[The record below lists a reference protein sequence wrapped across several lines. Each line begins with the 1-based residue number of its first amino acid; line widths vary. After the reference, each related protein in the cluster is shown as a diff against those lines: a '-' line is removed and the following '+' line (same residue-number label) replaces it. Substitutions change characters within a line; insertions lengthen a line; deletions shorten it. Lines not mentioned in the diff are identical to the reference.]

1 MKVNVLVTQS
11 CPSLWPHGLEPTRLL
26 CPWKSTGKN
35 TGMGCHSL
43 LQGIVLTQGSDPGLL
58 HCRHSLYNL
67 ATREAQST
75 FMSLDLFYFFLLWSL
90 PEKTTILKLVSGV
103 SRKVFTL
110 WLHMYYQYVIL
121 IICSIIL
128 CFRLYI
134 NTNLWWKKA
143 KVAQSCR
150 LFVTPRTMQS
160 MEFSRSE
167 YWSGSLSL
175 LWGLFPTRESHRGLL
190 HCRLSHYQLS
200 HPGSPVCGTYPHRIY
215 LLTF

>member
-1 MKVNVLVTQS
+1 
-11 CPSLWPHGLEPTRLL
+11 
-26 CPWKSTGKN
+26 
-35 TGMGCHSL
+35 MGCHCL

-90 PEKTTILKLVSGV
+90 PEKTTILNLVSAV

-110 WLHMYYQYVIL
+110 WLHMYYQYVIW

-150 LFVTPRTMQS
+150 LFVTPWTVPTRL
-160 MEFSRSE
+160 
-167 YWSGSLSL
+167 LSPWNSPGKNTGMGCHCL
-175 LWGLFPTRESHRGLL
+175 LQRIFPTQGLNPGLL
-190 HCRLSHYQLS
+190 HYRRSLYHQP
-200 HPGSPVCGTYPHRIY
+200 PGKFKIFPNLRI
-215 LLTF
+215 TFQ